1 MSWCALN
8 AITSVP
14 LRETLREIRERQ
26 RWKERQRYRER
37 ERWGGGDD
45 VKMEAENAVIQ
56 PRNSIHRI
64 C

>member
-1 MSWCALN
+1 ME
-8 AITSVP
+8 
-14 LRETLREIRERQ
+14 RETEIQ
-26 RWKERQRYRER
+26 RER
-37 ERWGGGDD
+37 EMGGGDD